1 MKEWLNSEHNLLRK
15 FLQRGF
21 ILLRYFADLCSFR
34 GWEAMH
40 WHRWDRRATFL
51 AEVSQGVR
59 EARCRAVR
67 TSENNS
73 KLADLV
79 LVMYWCVI
87 MTNLEPSVS
96 GLWPLMSKLRLL
108 INGGSPGHS
117 QCPLQET
124 EQWRALQPG
133 SLWLLLQSFMLF
145 THHTLLRCELRHLLL
160 WVSLLLSLFKIESH
174 SIINLLVGSNCSVSF

>member
-1 MKEWLNSEHNLLRK
+1 
-15 FLQRGF
+15 
-21 ILLRYFADLCSFR
+21 
-34 GWEAMH
+34 MH

-96 GLWPLMSKLRLL
+96 GLWPLMSKLWLL
-108 INGGSPGHS
+108 IYGGSQAVPS
-117 QCPLQET
+117 VLCRRLNNE
-124 EQWRALQPG
+124 ELCKVEA
-133 SLWLLLQSFMLF
+133 SDCCYKVSCFLLTVLY
-145 THHTLLRCELRHLLL
+145 
-160 WVSLLLSLFKIESH
+160 
-174 SIINLLVGSNCSVSF
+174 